1 MFAKLRLSILSA
13 RLLARRCRPRHRS
26 LPIRNRP
33 HPAALIWQ
41 QARPRPVLLLPH
53 PSRPQRKCSPPPLL
67 FLLLLLASGVM
78 PILAVVRLLQSS
90 SEIFCGVFAKIFV
103 RARMDREIFLHRH
116 EAARS
121 RRADVAR
128 VHRGARESSAYRW
141 RRESGP
147 IAPIHRK
154 TSSID
159 LSAEKLLP

>member
-67 FLLLLLASGVM
+67 FLLLASGAM

-90 SEIFCGVFAKIFV
+90 SEIFCGVFAK
-103 RARMDREIFLHRH
+103 FLFEHGWIGKFPSIGTRHRRL
-116 EAARS
+116 EGLMS
-121 RRADVAR
+121 R
-128 VHRGARESSAYRW
+128 
-141 RRESGP
+141 
-147 IAPIHRK
+147 
-154 TSSID
+154 
-159 LSAEKLLP
+159 